1 MKKLIAAL
9 LSSLLLNACQTHLP
23 IVSEHI
29 AEDDVLTMKPCESN
43 IEKMELADIDYL
55 LYANRMVDSMIQDK
69 TVQQKLS
76 RKRLKIAIEAISR
89 RDNADRANMTNVN
102 STVKN
107 RLLRSGQF
115 IIVNNKQTSNVQLS
129 GSFET
134 IQNTNNHCI
143 ESYEQFSLQLKDSHS
158 KQLIWSDKKQFK

>member
-1 MKKLIAAL
+1 LKKLIAAL
-9 LSSLLLNACQTHLP
+9 LSSLLLNACQTNLP

-29 AEDDVLTMKPCESN
+29 AEDDVSTMKPCESN
-43 IEKMELADIDYL
+43 IEQMELADIDYL
-55 LYANRMVDSMIQDK
+55 LYANRMVDNMIQDK

-76 RKRLKIAIEAISR
+76 SKRLKISIEGISQK
-89 RDNADRANMTNVN
+89 DNMDLTNVN

-115 IIVNNKQTSNVQLS
+115 IIVNNKQTSDVQLS

-134 IQNTNNHCI
+134 IQKTRNNCI
-143 ESYEQFSLQLKDSHS
+143 ENYEQFSLQLTDSYS